1 MERYNFKQEL
11 TPGVFRLLGRVLMP
25 SFIMSLIF
33 AVIIAGVSMVLV
45 PDLSGEVEDVKTFLQ
60 SAAEYEPDELS
71 GIMSEKIMNIF
82 SIHMGSFIPIL
93 ILLVLGMFILY
104 NFSYNLSRNEVDKGN
119 NSFSSALNNLF
130 DKRIF
135 HYLVLS
141 IILGGLY
148 QFLNYLV
155 QMTGNAFILFIF
167 AVTVGP
173 VYYWFSLTY
182 AAVGVGKMTFSE
194 ALSFAQ
200 SELTLGRVAKVLG
213 ICILL
218 ILAVVMG
225 VFVVTLLGV
234 LVANIPVIGGVL
246 AGLIVLFLLNLF
258 TSFILAGFTGLYYRY
273 TSHLELES
281 EDHFIVTD

>member
-82 SIHMGSFIPIL
+82 SIHMASFIPIL
-93 ILLVLGMFILY
+93 ILFVLGMFILY

-141 IILGGLY
+141 IIIGGLY

-182 AAVGVGKMTFSE
+182 AAVGIGK
-194 ALSFAQ
+194 
-200 SELTLGRVAKVLG
+200 
-213 ICILL
+213 
-218 ILAVVMG
+218 
-225 VFVVTLLGV
+225 
-234 LVANIPVIGGVL
+234 
-246 AGLIVLFLLNLF
+246 
-258 TSFILAGFTGLYYRY
+258 
-273 TSHLELES
+273 
-281 EDHFIVTD
+281 